1 MSSLE
6 ASQARP
12 PKAVVVSG
20 VELSRETGVGGRL

>member
-6 ASQARP
+6 ASRARP

-20 VELSRETGVGGRL
+20 LEFSRETGVGGRL